1 MTTQTM
7 RIQKNSLTDLLKR
20 VQRKHTVAGKG
31 NVSQVE
37 SCVLVYEKDEVS
49 VTSLPKDGVS
59 SVARFGVKVNE
70 VANTTCLFPVPSI
83 DTLLG
88 VLKFHGQSLRLTFDG
103 EKSKMLIK
111 SGKKQT
117 TLATSLN
124 AQAYSTSTDS
134 LLRWSNKSQEIAG
147 KIHPVLGT
155 YTDHTGITYSP
166 QNCKTDGLTLWEV
179 DTTDL
184 FEALRCDG
192 MNGKKTGQYTFTFDN
207 HTTTIT
213 TGDDMKGRT
222 STEIG
227 KCSVPSIDSMDMES
241 NLDDYSN
248 IQSLSI
254 TFEGGLEETMKVAT
268 GNVDIFFL
276 EFPSR
281 KDKAGHWGM
290 IVFFRDES
298 QNCLKNQE
306 FVYLTSVV
314 KA

>member
-1 MTTQTM
+1 MTVTV
-7 RIQKNSLTDLLKR
+7 RIQKNSLTDLLKK

-37 SCVLVYEKDEVS
+37 SCVLTYEKDEVH

-59 SVARFGVKVNE
+59 SVARFGVIVNE
-70 VANTTCLFPVPSI
+70 RANGTCFFPVPSI

-88 VLKFHGQSLRLTFDG
+88 VLKYHGQNLRLTFDG

-117 TLATSLN
+117 TLASSLN
-124 AQAYSTSTDS
+124 AQAYATSPDS
-134 LLRWSNKSQEIAG
+134 LLRWNTKSQEIAD
-147 KIHPVLGT
+147 KIFPVTGA
-155 YTDHTGITYSP
+155 YTDHNGITYSP
-166 QNCKTDGLTLWEV
+166 QNCKTDGLTLWGV

-192 MNGKKTGQYTFTFDN
+192 MNGKKTGQYTFNFDN
-207 HTTTIT
+207 SKTTIT

-222 STEIG
+222 TTEIG
-227 KCSVPSIDSMDMES
+227 NRTPVFNGQWP
-241 NLDDYSN
+241 
-248 IQSLSI
+248 LSI
-254 TFEGGLEETMKVAT
+254 TFEGGLEETMKLAT
-268 GNVDIFFL
+268 GVVDIFFL

-290 IVFFRDES
+290 VIKFDDLLNPSFLF
-298 QNCLKNQE
+298 Q
-306 FVYLTSVV
+306 TSVV
-314 KA
+314 PA

>member
-37 SCVLVYEKDEVS
+37 SCVLVYEKDEVH

-88 VLKFHGQSLRLTFDG
+88 VLKFHGQSLRLTLDA
-103 EKSKMLIK
+103 EKGKMLIK

-117 TLATSLN
+117 TLATNLN
-124 AQAYSTSTDS
+124 AQAYSTSTDT
-134 LLRWSNKSQEIAG
+134 LLQWHNKSQEIAS

-166 QNCKTDGLTLWEV
+166 QKCKTDGLTLWEV

-213 TGDDMKGRT
+213 TGDDMKGCT

-227 KCSVPSIDSMDMES
+227 KCSVPS
-241 NLDDYSN
+241 DYSN

-281 KDKAGHWGM
+281 KDRAGHWGM

>member
-1 MTTQTM
+1 MTTQTV

-37 SCVLVYEKDEVS
+37 SCVLTYERDEVS

-59 SVARFGVKVNE
+59 SVARFAVKVNE

-88 VLKFHGQSLRLTFDG
+88 VLKFHGQSLRLTFNG
-103 EKSKMLIK
+103 EKDKMLIK

-124 AQAYSTSTDS
+124 AQAYSTSSDT
-134 LLRWSNKSQEIAG
+134 LLRWNEKSKQIAE

-155 YTDHTGITYSP
+155 YKDHTGITYSP

-227 KCSVPSIDSMDMES
+227 KCSIPSEYTHR
-241 NLDDYSN
+241 LRAF
-248 IQSLSI
+248 SI

-314 KA
+314 PA

>member
-1 MTTQTM
+1 MTVTV
-7 RIQKNSLTDLLKR
+7 RIQKNSLTDLLKK

-37 SCVLVYEKDEVS
+37 SCVLVYERDEVS
-49 VTSLPKDGVS
+49 VTSLTKDGVS
-59 SVARFGVKVNE
+59 SVARFVVKVNE
-70 VANTTCLFPVPSI
+70 VANTTCFFPVPSI
-83 DTLLG
+83 DTFLG

-117 TLATSLN
+117 TLASSLN

-134 LLRWSNKSQEIAG
+134 LLRWNTKSQEIAS

-155 YTDHTGITYSP
+155 YTDHNGITYSP
-166 QNCKTDGLTLWEV
+166 QNCKTDGLTLWSV

-192 MNGKKTGQYTFTFDN
+192 MNGKKTGQYTFNFDN
-207 HTTTIT
+207 SKTTIT

-222 STEIG
+222 TTEIG
-227 KCSVPSIDSMDMES
+227 KCQS
-241 NLDDYSN
+241 NT
-248 IQSLSI
+248 QSFTI
-254 TFEGGLEETMKVAT
+254 TFEGGLEETMKMAT

-290 IVFFRDES
+290 IIKFDDLLHPSFLF
-298 QNCLKNQE
+298 Q
-306 FVYLTSVV
+306 TSVV
-314 KA
+314 PA